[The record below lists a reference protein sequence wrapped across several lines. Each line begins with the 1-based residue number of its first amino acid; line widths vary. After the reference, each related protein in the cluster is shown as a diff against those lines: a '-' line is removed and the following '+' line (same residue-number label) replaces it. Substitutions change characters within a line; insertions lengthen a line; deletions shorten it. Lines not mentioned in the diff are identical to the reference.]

1 MWRTFVDDPYLISQ
15 KMPHFSPKVKSA
27 LASKMLSVTILI
39 SRHENYSCGRF
50 AGSWCV
56 VVPVILAFVATL
68 QVQVLSGV
76 CYGTLM
82 NLVEGQN
89 ATAKF
94 LLYYSFAI
102 FSSLS
107 HLTAALCSKIAWAE
121 YLKAWW
127 LWARRK
133 TVASRHKPAKS
144 KNQITKWSRQS
155 SGFHST
161 PEFGAAD
168 SFHHDVSRHWDDRGQ
183 RLPVSWEPPARAE
196 DLGGRQSDSVGQVTS
211 IWLAFHESLT
221 LHCPWLYGRRYFVRY
236 VEARFWKL
244 ERLKCY
250 VQWCSILDIYFAC

>member
-1 MWRTFVDDPYLISQ
+1 MWRTFVGDPYLISQ
-15 KMPHFSPKVKSA
+15 KMPQFSPKVKSA

-39 SRHENYSCGRF
+39 SRHENYSESWTNLWALCWVKVCGG
-50 AGSWCV
+50 ASHSC
-56 VVPVILAFVATL
+56 ICCNLA
-68 QVQVLSGV
+68 SSSP
-76 CYGTLM
+76 C
-82 NLVEGQN
+82 NLANVR
-89 ATAKF
+89 
-94 LLYYSFAI
+94 SAI

-107 HLTAALCSKIAWAE
+107 RLTAALCSKIAWAE

-168 SFHHDVSRHWDDRGQ
+168 SFRHDVSRHWDDRGQ

-196 DLGGRQSDSVGQVTS
+196 DFGGRQSDSVGQVTS

-221 LHCPWLYGRRYFVRY
+221 MALWPTIFCEICWG
-236 VEARFWKL
+236 
-244 ERLKCY
+244 
-250 VQWCSILDIYFAC
+250 